1 MNNLKCSAH
10 RAEKEMLKSLEG
22 ELFLTNLL
30 NSKNL
35 KLSSYRYD
43 LDDEVRAHVMEE
55 YPIPKNK
62 GLTRKGNANIKTHFI
77 DFVYIV
83 SPGNAA
89 IFRGECFSIA
99 VEIKTSVSDLYKDS
113 LQILRYFGKTDYLFL
128 CVPKAMKEEALEYVK
143 WDDRI
148 GVSIL
153 ETGEILRFPEKQE
166 LTAECKETLLLRA
179 LFAQPMLPMMKFKP
193 KMQSSRVN
201 CKDGMW

>member
-1 MNNLKCSAH
+1 MRVNVSLKHNRMNNLKCSAH

-22 ELFLTNLL
+22 ELFLTNFL

-35 KLSSYRYD
+35 QISSYRYD
-43 LDDEVRAHVMEE
+43 LDDEVRAHVIEE

-62 GLTRKGNANIKTHFI
+62 GITCTGCTNIKTRFI
-77 DFVYIV
+77 DFVYII

-89 IFRGECFSIA
+89 IFRGECFSVA
-99 VEIKTSVSDLYKDS
+99 VEIKTSISDLYKDP

-153 ETGEILRFPEKQE
+153 ENGEILRFPEKQE
-166 LTAECKETLLLRA
+166 LTAEWKDTLLLRA
-179 LFAQPMLPMMKFKP
+179 LFAQPMLPMMNFKP
-193 KMQSSRVN
+193 R
-201 CKDGMW
+201 